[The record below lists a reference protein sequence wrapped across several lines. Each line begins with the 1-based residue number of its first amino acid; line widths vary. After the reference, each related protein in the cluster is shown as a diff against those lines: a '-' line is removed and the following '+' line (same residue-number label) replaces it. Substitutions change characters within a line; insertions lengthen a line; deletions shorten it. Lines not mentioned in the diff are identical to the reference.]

1 MLAANHPSN
10 GTFRVK
16 RKVEGLPSGTVNLTC
31 FVRLSPYFTDV
42 RNVSPVT
49 RFSGTETSNES
60 LEVFSGDDNDDS
72 AEAFRFPPGLLL
84 LLLLLLLPVG
94 PFSLIFALCLKRK
107 FPDKEG
113 KSDWHFSRASLK
125 MADFWAT
132 PDQSLSKAR
141 LDSFLPIPEFKY
153 A

>member
-1 MLAANHPSN
+1 MPAANHPSN

-49 RFSGTETSNES
+49 RFLGTETSNES

-84 LLLLLLLPVG
+84 LLLDLGLSGWYRISVCSFIRLLLLDI
-94 PFSLIFALCLKRK
+94 SSSA
-107 FPDKEG
+107 
-113 KSDWHFSRASLK
+113 
-125 MADFWAT
+125 
-132 PDQSLSKAR
+132 
-141 LDSFLPIPEFKY
+141 Y
-153 A
+153 